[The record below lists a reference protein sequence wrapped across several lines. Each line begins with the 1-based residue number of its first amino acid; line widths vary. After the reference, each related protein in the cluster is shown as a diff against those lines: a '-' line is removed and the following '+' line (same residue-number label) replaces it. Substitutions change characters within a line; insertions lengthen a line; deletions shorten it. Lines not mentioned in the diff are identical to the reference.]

1 MGVGIHFD
9 LRNPPGWA
17 RPPADVYAR
26 ALEVAAA
33 AEAMGAT
40 SLWASEHHAFEDG
53 YIPQPLTFLAAV
65 AARTSRARLG
75 TMVMLSPFRS
85 AVQVAEEA
93 AVVDLLSGGR
103 LDLALGAGYHRREFD
118 LHEVDFDSRF
128 KATDRQVADLRR
140 IWTEGRVTPPPVQQ
154 PLPLWLGYL
163 GVQGARRAGRM
174 GVGLLSLRRE
184 QYQPYLAGLREGGHG
199 EAAARLSGP
208 VQGVLSRDP
217 ERAWARIGR
226 HLSQHRDSYHA
237 YAAEGTG
244 QPAPPPIDPEEWRRQ
259 PDDPDELPRF
269 LVDTPEGAAK
279 RLNRYLGG
287 RPVGEVIFWAS
298 TGGMPDEEVD
308 EHVEL
313 VCRELAPRLRT
324 LDRA

>member
-17 RPPADVYAR
+17 RPPAAVYSR
-26 ALEVAAA
+26 ALEIASA
-33 AEAMGAT
+33 AEEMGAT
-40 SLWASEHHAFEDG
+40 SLWASEHHGFEDG

-75 TMVMLSPFRS
+75 TMVLLSPFRS
-85 AVQVAEEA
+85 AVTVAEEA
-93 AVVDLLSGGR
+93 AVVDLISGGR

-118 LHEVDFDSRF
+118 LHGADFGDRF
-128 KATDRQVADLRR
+128 RTTDRQVAGLRR
-140 IWTEGRVTPPPVQQ
+140 IWAEGRVTPPPAQD
-154 PLPLWLGYL
+154 PIPLWLGYL

-174 GVGLLSLRRE
+174 GAGLLSLRRE
-184 QYQPYLAGLREGGHG
+184 QHEPYLAGLREGGHG

-208 VQGVLSRDP
+208 VQGVLARDP
-217 ERAWARIGR
+217 ERAWARIR
-226 HLSQHRDSYHA
+226 QHLSQHRDSYHS

-259 PDDPDELPRF
+259 PDDPAELPKF
-269 LVDTPEGAAK
+269 LVDTPESAAE

-287 RPVGEVIFWAS
+287 RPVRDVIFWAS
-298 TGGMPDEEVD
+298 TGGMPDDLVEEN
-308 EHVEL
+308 VEL
-313 VCRELAPRLRT
+313 VCRELAPRLLT
-324 LDRA
+324 LDRG